1 MQKLTSTEGLLIV
14 VELGAEWPTS
24 EIEASRNS
32 KARRVLAQ
40 DETESPA
47 AFARRLAE
55 QLSRS
60 FPSGVALASVVVAC
74 SERIDEHAQGS
85 RAELVRA
92 AASALGREGGG
103 NLSLVACDR
112 NDARS
117 RPAFSALLAE
127 VTRQWQSAGVEV
139 RLSFGQPALALTEQA
154 AVDPTTR
161 ASSARTSAPVK
172 DAVRRVA

>member
-1 MQKLTSTEGLLIV
+1 MQKLTSSEGLLIV
-14 VELGAEWPTS
+14 VELGAEWPTAES
-24 EIEASRNS
+24 EASRNA

-47 AFARRLAE
+47 AFALRVSE
-55 QLSRS
+55 QLSSS

-74 SERIDEHAQGS
+74 NERIDAHAQGG
-85 RAELVRA
+85 RAELTRSL
-92 AASALGREGGG
+92 ASALGRAGGG
-103 NLSLVACDR
+103 SLTFVACDR

-117 RPAFSALLAE
+117 KPVLSTLLGE

-139 RLSFGQPALALTEQA
+139 KLSFGQPTLALTEDVGA
-154 AVDPTTR
+154 DPKTR
-161 ASSARTSAPVK
+161 AGVRTPAPVK